1 MLPQEGVDISNPDDP
16 EVLEQ
21 LWVVAKIVSNWATRI
36 KSKAVEVAKSGK
48 QFPTLQLKSMGA
60 TRSCSYNKKLIEI
73 AEKYSLSPE
82 EIIDTVRMPLG
93 SIAKEVSKKAPDGEK
108 GQAAQDFL
116 AELEEQDI
124 ISYSEK
130 RYTLSE
136 K

>member
-1 MLPQEGVDISNPDDP
+1 MLPEEGIDISNPDDP

-36 KSKAVEVAKSGK
+36 KSKAVEVAKAGNE
-48 QFPTLQLKSMGA
+48 FPTLRLKSMGS
-60 TRSCSYNKKLIEI
+60 TRSCSDNKKLIEI
-73 AEKYSLSPE
+73 AEKYSLSPQ

-93 SIAKEVSKKAPDGEK
+93 SIAKEVSKKAPEGEK

-124 ISYSEK
+124 INYSEK

>member
-1 MLPQEGVDISNPDDP
+1 
-16 EVLEQ
+16 
-21 LWVVAKIVSNWATRI
+21 
-36 KSKAVEVAKSGK
+36 
-48 QFPTLQLKSMGA
+48 
-60 TRSCSYNKKLIEI
+60 
-73 AEKYSLSPE
+73 
-82 EIIDTVRMPLG
+82 MPLG